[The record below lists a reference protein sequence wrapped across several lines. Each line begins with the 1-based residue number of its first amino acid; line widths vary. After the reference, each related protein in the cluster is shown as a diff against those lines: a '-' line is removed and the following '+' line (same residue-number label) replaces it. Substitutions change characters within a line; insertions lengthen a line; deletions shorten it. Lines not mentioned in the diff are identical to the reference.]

1 MKYLAAAAML
11 LMSPAY
17 AQGAEPSATVSIAED
32 YLAAYSTFDTAVM
45 APFLAED
52 MVFYDPTSANQS
64 ADGGP
69 FMFEGKDEVLKGLGD
84 YAGQYQS
91 LSVDYDVERQYESE
105 GVVVFVATLTWT
117 VISPGGES
125 ASGSAPIVTA
135 VTVKDSKVIKHTDY
149 YDYKGNA
156 VSFDTAP

>member
-11 LMSPAY
+11 LASPAY
-17 AQGAEPSATVSIAED
+17 AEEADSSATVSIAED
-32 YLAAYSTFDTAVM
+32 YLAAYSTFDTTAM

-69 FMFEGKDEVLKGLGD
+69 FMFEGKDEVLKELGD
-84 YAGQYQS
+84 YAAQYQS
-91 LSVDYDVERQYESE
+91 FSVDYDIERQYESE
-105 GVVVFVATLTWT
+105 GVVVFVAMLTWT
-117 VISPGGES
+117 VVSPVGES

-135 VTVKDSKVIKHTDY
+135 VTVKDGKVTKHTDY

-156 VSFDTAP
+156 VSFGDG